1 MRAMQYVGYGDP
13 TQLRMADVPVPK
25 PAPEELLVR
34 VAASSVNPVD
44 WKLYNGSLRYLVP
57 MKFPGIPGFDIA
69 GEVVEV
75 GKQVEQFKAG
85 DRVYASLDS
94 KSGGAAAEYASVGA
108 QAAAPLPKTMGYQRA
123 ALIPLAGLTALQALR
138 DKGRLRSG
146 QRCLIVGAAGGVGHL
161 AVQIGK
167 ALGAHVTGVCSTAN
181 VALVKELGADQVID
195 YTKQSDFQGDGGYDV
210 LLDAVGTL
218 AFAPFKAAMNPEAIY
233 ITLLPRFASIARAL
247 CLPFYSKQRVV
258 PFLMRPKGDDLRY
271 LAELIERSQLRA
283 IVDSTF
289 KLEDLAEGHQR
300 SQSGRVTGKIKV
312 LIGQA

>member
-13 TQLRMADVPVPK
+13 TQLRMTDVPVPK

-34 VAASSVNPVD
+34 VIASSVNPVD

-57 MKFPGIPGFDIA
+57 MKFPAIPGFDIA
-69 GEVVEV
+69 GEVVGV
-75 GKQVEQFKAG
+75 GKHVERFKTG
-85 DRVYASLDS
+85 DRVYASLDN

-108 QAAAPLPKTMGYQRA
+108 QAAAPLPKAMGYQQA

-138 DKGRLRSG
+138 DKGRLRFG

-181 VALVKELGADQVID
+181 VALVKKLGADHVID

-210 LLDAVGTL
+210 LLDARRHLSLCSLQSSHEPRGGLHHAPTQPRVDCESLML
-218 AFAPFKAAMNPEAIY
+218 AVLLQAAGGA
-233 ITLLPRFASIARAL
+233 LPDAFQGRRSALPCGAYRA
-247 CLPFYSKQRVV
+247 
-258 PFLMRPKGDDLRY
+258 
-271 LAELIERSQLRA
+271 
-283 IVDSTF
+283 
-289 KLEDLAEGHQR
+289 
-300 SQSGRVTGKIKV
+300 
-312 LIGQA
+312 